1 MLVPASFFGELM
13 KFLDLWN
20 FSKLNLMSLT
30 AVILLSADCFG
41 LSNLSNQSP
50 TLPKGQTALSIGNMS
65 PRNSRIKSY
74 REWKHDLVMESQSKI
89 SLYRSQID
97 ALKPHSPLVGR
108 NLSVDK
114 LEKDHRAEEYA
125 LEIAKEL
132 TVTDYFVGYLTKVQ
146 NKKAAFQEVAGK
158 LTPDEVAELITAY
171 ANSVF
176 VIQSGDFPPSA
187 ANFTKDSV
195 K

>member
-1 MLVPASFFGELM
+1 MFFGELM
-13 KFLDLWN
+13 KFSDLRTIA
-20 FSKLNLMSLT
+20 KLNLMFLT

-41 LSNLSNQSP
+41 QSNLSNQSP
-50 TLPKGQTALSIGNMS
+50 TLPKGQTALSINNVS
-65 PRNSRIKSY
+65 ARNSRIKSY

-89 SLYRSQID
+89 SLYRIQID
-97 ALKPHSPLVGR
+97 ALKPHSPQVGR
-108 NLSVDK
+108 NPSVDK
-114 LEKDHRAEEYA
+114 LEKNHHEEAYA
-125 LEIAKEL
+125 LDIAKEL

-171 ANSVF
+171 ANSVL
-176 VIQSGDFPPSA
+176 VTQSVDFPPSA
-187 ANFTKDSV
+187 ANFSKDTV